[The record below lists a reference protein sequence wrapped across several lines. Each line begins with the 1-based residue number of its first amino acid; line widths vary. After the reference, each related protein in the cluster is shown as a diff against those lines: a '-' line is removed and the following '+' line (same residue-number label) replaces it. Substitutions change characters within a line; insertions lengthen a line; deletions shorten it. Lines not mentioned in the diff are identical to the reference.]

1 MSGPCWPAVS
11 SLAGQ
16 SCGRLWCPRAWPA
29 PDWHLQ
35 LYRYPSYRHQH
46 WKTTSSEH
54 VIHEIIIYLKKNNR
68 CHWKSFIF
76 IWVDHRWRDKKRRFT
91 HHKPH
96 TTMIIKIEDTTSNKL
111 LLSSC
116 TFTCIA
122 DWIKKKYMVAITFLF
137 LWVCQHNTCSKH
149 SPYNNPAILNALIFC
164 VLTNTQNS
172 FFINWIDHWCHRV
185 LGTRVV
191 HITNRLSRHCW

>member
-1 MSGPCWPAVS
+1 MDVYDALVLGLLQIDIYCYIGTRPTDTS
-11 SLAGQ
+11 AGKQ
-16 SCGRLWCPRAWPA
+16 QTANILFTKLSF
-29 PDWHLQ
+29 
-35 LYRYPSYRHQH
+35 
-46 WKTTSSEH
+46 
-54 VIHEIIIYLKKNNR
+54 ILKKNNR

-76 IWVDHRWRDKKRRFT
+76 IWIDHRWRDKKRRFT

-96 TTMIIKIEDTTSNKL
+96 TTMMIKIEDTTSNKL

-122 DWIKKKYMVAITFLF
+122 DWIKKTYMVAITFLSF
-137 LWVCQHNTCSKH
+137 FGVCQHNTCSKH

-164 VLTNTQNS
+164 VLTNTQKS